1 MKHDTKF
8 QERVD
13 INMKRSVLQLTVIG
27 LTIAVFALT
36 SQPSPAVSA
45 AADDAAAL
53 YKGKCAMC
61 HAADGGGDTTVGKN
75 LKVRDLRSAEVQGQT
90 DAQLLEV
97 IAKGK
102 GKMPAYEKTL
112 GADKCKDLVA
122 FVRTLKK

>member
-1 MKHDTKF
+1 
-8 QERVD
+8 
-13 INMKRSVLQLTVIG
+13 MKRSVLNLTVIG
-27 LTIAVFALT
+27 LTVAVFALT
-36 SQPSPAVSA
+36 APRSRGVTVIAS
-45 AADDAAAL
+45 ADDAAAV

-61 HAADGGGDTTVGKN
+61 HAPDGGGDTTVGKS

-90 DAQLLEV
+90 DDQLLET

-122 FVRTLKK
+122 YIRTLKK